1 MSRDMRVPG
10 VSSKVG
16 GVASPAEVQG
26 KRRALVVDD
35 NPSAREVLTRL
46 LRAEGFECDAVPS
59 GDEALARIAEG
70 ARANATYDAI
80 FADLVM
86 PGMDGLE
93 LIRRIRAADES
104 VAIVMV
110 TGLDDMSRAQEAL
123 RLGADEYMVKPY
135 SMAQLRLAWEQAF
148 ERRRQ
153 FGERRLAER
162 TRTEVME
169 LIFHDLRNPLTA
181 TRGYLSLMQ
190 ACPDGVGPSDIAAA
204 AQGCDIAVDII
215 EQGEELGRIERSEAE
230 VREENLRLDEIVPTL
245 VESLRPLAEG
255 AARRI
260 RLACANDLPAVV
272 ADASVVKRVASAL
285 MADAVKYASGKAD
298 ILVELSASE
307 DRGEVLLAVTDDGL
321 AVRREFQEAIFD
333 RQRQGELK
341 RAGSRRGRG
350 LALPFAREA
359 CRRMGA
365 RIRVEDA
372 EVADVQGANGSA
384 GCRFVVA
391 FRAVRTSDGELAR
404 GMALASQKG
413 TAQDE

>member
-285 MADAVKYASGKAD
+285 MADAVKNASGKAD
-298 ILVELSASE
+298 NH
-307 DRGEVLLAVTDDGL
+307 G
-321 AVRREFQEAIFD
+321 
-333 RQRQGELK
+333 
-341 RAGSRRGRG
+341 GR
-350 LALPFAREA
+350 
-359 CRRMGA
+359 
-365 RIRVEDA
+365 
-372 EVADVQGANGSA
+372 
-384 GCRFVVA
+384 
-391 FRAVRTSDGELAR
+391 
-404 GMALASQKG
+404 
-413 TAQDE
+413 